1 MPSRPRS
8 EVIDPTEVGIYHCW
22 NRLVRQRCLFGFDRF
37 TRQDFSHRKDW
48 LRQQFRLLA
57 ADMGIQ
63 VLDYAI
69 LDNHL
74 HVVLRNRP
82 DIVAD
87 WSDKEVALR
96 WWRVCPRRRSKD
108 GSPSAPRASELTELR
123 KHVNEYRQ
131 RLSTYFLDDEI
142 GSTKSCTSI
151 EQ

>member
-22 NRLVRQRCLFGFDRF
+22 TRLVRQRCLFGFDRF

-108 GSPSAPRASELTELR
+108 GSPSEPRESELTELR
-123 KHVNEYRQ
+123 KHVDVYRQ
-131 RLSTYFLDDEI
+131 RLS
-142 GSTKSCTSI
+142 SI
-151 EQ
+151 SWMM